1 MWRIV
6 KTLVVP
12 MQGSIGAAVPSYLES
27 AHFDRVML
35 IHPWSKD
42 GTAHHNAKG
51 LAEYFRSRLGKFR
64 VKNKDFRDTEFEVV
78 AMKCSQKPLEISVY
92 FSQSLRRDYEEKGEG
107 GSYDVLLADETPV
120 GYIIGTMQLSV
131 DGIPI
136 RCHITSLGYDIRKPL
151 RHEFKPEQSIGDSF
165 EMVPL
170 IAQRSDTIQMLRKR
184 QAVGYTLK
192 NILQWYKDHRGEG
205 EMDWQDTFEIK
216 EVSEF
221 SEGTGL
227 SQTKS
232 TMSNHVKELCE
243 CDPQVIEKVRHSK
256 YRITHFGRSLDGI

>member
-1 MWRIV
+1 M

-51 LAEYFRSRLGKFR
+51 LAEYFRSRMGKFR
-64 VKNKDFRDTEFEVV
+64 EKIKDYRDTEFEVV

-92 FSQSLRRDYEEKGEG
+92 FSQSVRRDYEEKGEG

-151 RHEFKPEQSIGDSF
+151 RHEFKPEKSIGDSF

-184 QAVGYTLK
+184 QAVGNTLK
-192 NILQWYKDHRGEG
+192 NILQWYKDRKGEE
-205 EMDWQDTFEIK
+205 EMDWQDTFAIK
-216 EVSEF
+216 EISEF

-227 SQTKS
+227 RQSENTI
-232 TMSNHVKELCE
+232 SNYVKELCE
-243 CDPQVIEKVRHSK
+243 WDTPVIEKLRQAE